1 MVNISESI
9 IASANEGAMVPQP
22 MSYYIPDHLLTS
34 PSMTGAVPE
43 MDRIERAARAVVTR
57 MGYDPDALACRYT
70 PRQVGAGIM
79 IVPPSDHQRPLWT
92 FFTAE
97 AEAALSV
104 LDI

>member
-1 MVNISESI
+1 MTISESI
-9 IASANEGAMVPQP
+9 IASAGEGASPAEP
-22 MSYYIPDHLLTS
+22 NTYFIPVHLRSS

-79 IVPPSDHQRPLWT
+79 IVPPTDYQRPLWT